1 MTTYLICSFLLF
13 IIGFLGAIISKR
25 HLILTLISI
34 ELMLLA
40 INVNFI
46 ITSIYFDDLL
56 GQIYAIIFLTIAAA
70 ESAVGFAIIIIYYR
84 LRGGLNLDLIK
95 LLKT

>member
-1 MTTYLICSFLLF
+1 
-13 IIGFLGAIISKR
+13 
-25 HLILTLISI
+25 
-34 ELMLLA
+34 MLLA